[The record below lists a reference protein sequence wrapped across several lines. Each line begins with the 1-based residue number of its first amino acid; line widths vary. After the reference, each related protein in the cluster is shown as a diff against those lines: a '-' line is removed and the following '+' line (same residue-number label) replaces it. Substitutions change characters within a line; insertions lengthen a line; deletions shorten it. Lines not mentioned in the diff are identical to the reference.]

1 MCHNQDTYSVEG
13 GSEFL
18 FSGMPLW
25 DLRYHNNLGAQGICK
40 GSNHSDT
47 DPLLFGK
54 PIKLTVEPKNV
65 QEFVPKLSILSS
77 YGNNEKW
84 DTCLAAAFSPKEGT
98 LSLSLENK
106 KSVKHTVDNAVMSKN
121 GTYYFATF
129 SKDAIETCQMKGI
142 SANKGPGQSPDC
154 GMTVVTKSPTVVS
167 DVTNSTEIL
176 KPETKTYSGDP
187 KGNTMQLFVTGLR
200 LLLAKAV
207 GVNILMTFKAFLV

>member
-1 MCHNQDTYSVEG
+1 MLVLLWRKMEEIGEKKN
-13 GSEFL
+13 L
-18 FSGMPLW
+18 FESQLTISS
-25 DLRYHNNLGAQGICK
+25 HQGICK

-54 PIKLTVEPKNV
+54 PIDLHVEPKKV
-65 QEFVPKLSILSS
+65 PQSLPKLSILSS
-77 YGNNEKW
+77 YGYNEKW
-84 DTCLAAAFSPKEGT
+84 ETCLAAAFSPKEGT

-106 KSVKHTVDNAVMSKN
+106 KSVNHTVDKAVMSKD
-121 GTYYFATF
+121 GTYYFAAF
-129 SKDAIETCQMKGI
+129 SEDAIETCQMKGK
-142 SANKGPGQSPDC
+142 SVNKDPGKSLDC
-154 GMTVVTKSPTVVS
+154 GPTNMTERTPTIQ
-167 DVTNSTEIL
+167 TNLTGIL